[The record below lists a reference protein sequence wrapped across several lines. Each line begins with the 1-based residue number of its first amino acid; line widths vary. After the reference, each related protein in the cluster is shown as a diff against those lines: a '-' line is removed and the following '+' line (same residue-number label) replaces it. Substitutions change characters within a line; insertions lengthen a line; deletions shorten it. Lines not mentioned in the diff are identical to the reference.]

1 MIEPLQKAT
10 SYKRMALAAFA
21 ALILAFVAWGPQQ
34 ARAAKISVRAYLD
47 RNVVRV
53 GDQFSLSIE
62 VSGQDASK
70 VPMPEPPNLSKFA
83 AFVGSSTSQSIQF
96 VNGRMSASKTTLFF
110 FQATAPGMYTIPP
123 VNVKF
128 KGKTYQTN
136 RLTIQVQKGA
146 ATPPP
151 VAGAPGQNP
160 SGNKLPKATGPRRG
174 DLFLRALVSKRT
186 VYQNEPVVITYR
198 IYTRVSVT
206 GYGIKTLPKTA
217 GFWAEDVPLP
227 QRPQTRNEIYNGM
240 KYVVAD
246 LKKMVLFPTAPGKKV
261 IDPMVITCQV
271 RVRSKR
277 PSRDIFDNFFND
289 DFFGRQVQEDI
300 KSQPITINVLPLPE
314 AGKPADF
321 SGAVGEFNLKASLS
335 KDSVKA
341 NEAVTLTVRISG
353 SGNIKMLPEPKLN
366 LPPDFEKYEPKVTQ
380 KINRTSAGVSGFKQF
395 EYVLIPRFPG
405 EQRIAPISFSYFNP
419 KTKSYRILHSPEFVV
434 RVGRGA
440 QTAVSLGEGLSK
452 EEVRLVGKDI
462 RFIKTEPSEFIRLN
476 NFFYKTPLF
485 WVLIFGPLLA
495 LGGAVGYKKYQDRLE
510 ENVAFA
516 RSQRARQFARKRLQK
531 AKKLLA
537 EDTQKEFFA
546 EISRAL
552 LGFLADKFNLPAA
565 GIMIDEVE
573 GLMRER
579 GVDEETIRK
588 YLDCLRV
595 CDFQRFA
602 PANSSLSE
610 MENCYNDASDA
621 IVRLEKA
628 V

>member
-1 MIEPLQKAT
+1 MAFLIGFAFFGAEKAQ
-10 SYKRMALAAFA
+10 AAR
-21 ALILAFVAWGPQQ
+21 V
-34 ARAAKISVRAYLD
+34 SVRAYLD

-70 VPMPEPPNLSKFA
+70 VPTPEPPDLSKFA

-96 VNGRMSASKTTLFF
+96 VNGRMSASKTTIFF

-123 VNVKF
+123 VQVKF
-128 KGKTYQTN
+128 KGKTYSTN
-136 RLTIQVQKGA
+136 RVTIQVQKGA
-146 ATPPP
+146 ATAPPA
-151 VAGAPGQNP
+151 AGTAPGQTP
-160 SGNKLPKATGPRRG
+160 GQSGLPKTSGPRRG
-174 DLFLRALVSKRT
+174 DLFLRALVSRRK

-206 GYGIKTLPKTA
+206 GYGIKTLPQTA
-217 GFWAEDVPLP
+217 GFWAEDVPLS

-261 IDPMVITCQV
+261 ISPMVITCQV
-271 RVRSKR
+271 RVHSKR
-277 PSRDIFDNFFND
+277 RSNDIFDNFFND

-300 KSQPITINVLPLPE
+300 KSQPVTIEVLPLPE
-314 AGKPADF
+314 AGKPSDF

-341 NEAVTLTVRISG
+341 NEAITLTVRISG

-380 KINRTSAGVSGFKQF
+380 KINRTGAGVSGYKQF

-405 EQRIAPISFSYFNP
+405 EQRIAPISFSYFDP
-419 KTKSYRILHSPEFVV
+419 RTKSYRTLHSPEFVV
-434 RVGRGA
+434 RVGRGS

-462 RFIKTEPSEFIRLN
+462 RFIKTEPVQFVRLN

-485 WVLIFGPLLA
+485 WILIFVPLLA
-495 LGGAVGYKKYQDRLE
+495 LCGAFGYKKYQDRLE

-516 RSQRARQFARKRLQK
+516 RSQRAGQFAKKRLQK
-531 AKKLLA
+531 AKKLLS

-588 YLDCLRV
+588 YLNCLQV

-610 MENCYNDASDA
+610 MESCYNDASEA